1 MKRLENVYI
10 GYKEESYNLTGL
22 ESKKVS
28 YDDIVDLLLKQKI
41 VALFQGR
48 SEAGQRALGNRSI
61 LADPRKKE
69 MKEKINSRIK
79 GREFYRPIAPSILHE
94 FGQDYFKNYVK
105 TPYMEKALFFKESVR
120 SLVPAVVHKDGSG
133 RLQSVHKELNPLYHQ
148 LISDFYQITKVPIL
162 VNTSLNVMGR
172 PIIHSIEDALTT
184 FLTTDLDYLV
194 IDNFL
199 IKKN

>member
-1 MKRLENVYI
+1 
-10 GYKEESYNLTGL
+10 
-22 ESKKVS
+22 
-28 YDDIVDLLLKQKI
+28 
-41 VALFQGR
+41 
-48 SEAGQRALGNRSI
+48 
-61 LADPRKKE
+61 
-69 MKEKINSRIK
+69 
-79 GREFYRPIAPSILHE
+79 
-94 FGQDYFKNYVK
+94 
-105 TPYMEKALFFKESVR
+105 MEKALFFKENVR

-148 LISDFYQITKVPIL
+148 LISDFYQLTKVPIL

-172 PIIHSIEDALTT
+172 PIVHSIEDALTT